1 MYQKVY
7 FYSLCS
13 LFLKYP
19 YLMHTKKCIFL
30 YFCHL
35 SSKMA
40 AVSTHEFDSSKDI
53 FQNRSSIP
61 VSVKCNVRY
70 ISLCQ
75 IQISMSSP
83 VKCNVRYISL
93 CQNRT
98 TCLYMWCN
106 IDISLCDNQTSS
118 PYLWQCK
125 IELEYHLYA
134 KSTRSFMTEHF
145 CFPGNPTYA
154 RNLC

>member
-1 MYQKVY
+1 MPIFQMYQKVY

-19 YLMHTKKCIFL
+19 YLMRTKKCIFFL

-35 SSKMA
+35 SSRMA
-40 AVSTHEFDSSKDI
+40 AVSTHEFYSSKDI
-53 FQNRSSIP
+53 FQNRT
-61 VSVKCNVRY
+61 
-70 ISLCQ
+70 
-75 IQISMSSP
+75 SMSSP

-106 IDISLCDNQTSS
+106 IDISLCNNQTSS
-118 PYLWQCK
+118 PYLCQCK
-125 IELEYHLYA
+125 IELEYHLYTQSPPVLLWLSIFVSREIPHTHVICV
-134 KSTRSFMTEHF
+134 KTDLSVFS
-145 CFPGNPTYA
+145 
-154 RNLC
+154 

>member
-1 MYQKVY
+1 MSIFQMYQKVY

-13 LFLKYP
+13 LFSKYP
-19 YLMHTKKCIFL
+19 YLMRTKKCIFL
-30 YFCHL
+30 HFCHL
-35 SSKMA
+35 SSKLA

-53 FQNRSSIP
+53 FQNRSSMP
-61 VSVKCNVRY
+61 VS
-70 ISLCQ
+70 
-75 IQISMSSP
+75 

-145 CFPGNPTYA
+145 CFPGNSTHA